1 MNGGQE
7 ARRSWGNEAAIGQ
20 PTRVK
25 PSPSAQ
31 EITRGRCF
39 LRHTAGTLGYL
50 RAVHLQAVQNFLGHA
65 DPRMTSKYAHVVD
78 MAQKN
83 PALLIP
89 GEGGKGRVGTHLR
102 PCGSQRLRLKA
113 GSSRAVGIY
122 AQPKG
127 RKRVKSW
134 RPRSRPLSKHKLQ
147 SVSGG
152 GHVDR

>member
-25 PSPSAQ
+25 RLPVRAGDY
-31 EITRGRCF
+31 TRPLFLAPYGRYIGV
-39 LRHTAGTLGYL
+39 LARRPPAG
-50 RAVHLQAVQNFLGHA
+50 RAELSGPRRPAHDVQVRA
-65 DPRMTSKYAHVVD
+65 VVD